1 MKKTIK
7 NLFIIIGVFAITFVI
22 ANLVTYAISGENVI
36 EYFRE
41 EEEKE
46 FDKVWNKLK
55 IDGEQYVKI
64 DDYIIRLEKYLYD
77 GATYNGHAIFSVRKE
92 GKDMRE
98 EMVEENVVYGINS
111 AFGENGRFLFD
122 VNGRMTGM
130 TSETIYKKEK
140 DVMYVYYK
148 FDVSDVW
155 GFDFKIL
162 IYDYKTHGN
171 DWKKE
176 ENAMYEFVLKDNVG
190 TEMYEINN
198 DGVKSHMYI
207 SPSAIKIV
215 NFNLVDNIESL
226 ELVFEDD
233 SKEII
238 VDKSEI
244 KTDKYYGKS
253 SHKGIYAYYILF
265 EEELCIGNIKE
276 VNLNGNSLKKLS
288 NTEREEI
295 EKNYDKIF
303 EEK

>member
-1 MKKTIK
+1 MRKDKKYKILIILFSMLVVIFVVANVTTYAITKK
-7 NLFIIIGVFAITFVI
+7 NLF
-22 ANLVTYAISGENVI
+22 N
-36 EYFRE
+36 YFFSRE
-41 EEEKE
+41 GKE
-46 FDKVWNKLK
+46 LDGIWTRLQK
-55 IDGEQYVKI
+55 DGEQSVVI
-64 DDYIIRLEKYLYD
+64 DDYTITLEEYLYD

-111 AFGENGRFLFD
+111 VFGENGRFLFD
-122 VNGRMTGM
+122 VNGSM
-130 TSETIYKKEK
+130 TSENIYKKEK

-148 FDVSDVW
+148 FDISDVW
-155 GFDFKIL
+155 GFNNNIL

-176 ENAMYEFVLKDNVG
+176 ENAMYEFILKDNVG

-198 DGVKSHMYI
+198 DGVKSHMYV
-207 SPSAIKIV
+207 SPFAIKII

-238 VDKSEI
+238 VDKNEI
-244 KTDKYYGKS
+244 KIDKYYGKS
-253 SHKGIYAYYILF
+253 SQNGIYAYYILF
-265 EEELCIGNIKE
+265 EEELDIENIKE
-276 VNLNGNSLKKLS
+276 VNLNGSHLKRLS
-288 NTEREEI
+288 DTERGKVEM
-295 EKNYDKIF
+295 NYNKIY